1 VTFGSASGRL
11 DISFSLVTEADPP
24 PGVASDELESLA
36 AFVLS
41 SEGATGY
48 WEITVALVDDARL
61 RSLHRDFMGIDTPTD
76 IMTFPADESAGE
88 NQGGELAIS
97 VDHAL
102 TQAAEW
108 GLSPGEE
115 IAFLTVHGLLHLLG
129 WRDGTN
135 EQRQSMLERQR
146 DLIERWRQQA
156 SREGCKC

>member
-1 VTFGSASGRL
+1 VTIGSAPERL
-11 DISFSLVTEADPP
+11 DLSFSLVTEAEPP
-24 PGVASDELESLA
+24 PGVAGDGLEALA

-97 VDHAL
+97 VDHAM
-102 TQAAEW
+102 TEAVEW
-108 GLSPGEE
+108 GFSPGEE
-115 IAFLTVHGLLHLLG
+115 VAFLTVHGLLHLLG
-129 WRDGTN
+129 WRDDSN
-135 EQRQSMLERQR
+135 EQRQRMLERQHE
-146 DLIERWRQQA
+146 LIAQWRQQA
-156 SREGCKC
+156 LHKGS

>member
-1 VTFGSASGRL
+1 VTAGPASERL
-11 DISFSLVTEADPP
+11 NLSFTLVAEAESP
-24 PGVASDELESLA
+24 PGVASDELETLA
-36 AFVLS
+36 RFVLTA
-41 SEGATGY
+41 EGATGY

-97 VDHAL
+97 VDHAM
-102 TQAAEW
+102 TQAVEW

-129 WRDGTN
+129 WRDDTD
-135 EQRQSMLERQR
+135 EQRQSMLERQHV
-146 DLIERWRQQA
+146 LIDRWRQQA
-156 SREGCKC
+156 SREDREC

>member
-1 VTFGSASGRL
+1 MTIGSASERFDL
-11 DISFSLVTEADPP
+11 SFSLVTEAEPP
-24 PGVASDELESLA
+24 LGVVSDELETLA

-61 RSLHRDFMGIDTPTD
+61 QSLHRDFMGIDTPTD

-97 VDHAL
+97 VDHAM
-102 TQAAEW
+102 TQAVEW
-108 GLSPGEE
+108 DLSPGDE

-129 WRDGTN
+129 WRDDTN
-135 EQRQSMLERQR
+135 EQSQSMLERQQ
-146 DLIERWRQQA
+146 DLIQQWRQRT
-156 SREGCKC
+156 SREIC

>member
-1 VTFGSASGRL
+1 VTIGSAAERL
-11 DISFSLVTEADPP
+11 DLSFSLVTEAEPP
-24 PGVASDELESLA
+24 LGIVSDELETLA

-61 RSLHRDFMGIDTPTD
+61 QSLHRDFMGIDTPTD

-97 VDHAL
+97 VDHAI
-102 TQAAEW
+102 TQAVEW
-108 GLSPGEE
+108 GLSPGDE

-129 WRDGTN
+129 WRDDTN
-135 EQRQSMLERQR
+135 EQRQSMLERQQ
-146 DLIERWRQQA
+146 DLFAHWRQRT
-156 SREGCKC
+156 SREDC